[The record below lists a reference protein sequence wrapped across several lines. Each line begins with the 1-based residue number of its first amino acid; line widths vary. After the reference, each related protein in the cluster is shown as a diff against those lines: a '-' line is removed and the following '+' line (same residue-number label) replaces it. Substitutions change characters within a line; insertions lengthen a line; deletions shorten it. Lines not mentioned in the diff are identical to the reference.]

1 MSTVVVVLAEELRHN
16 MEKQEVHKLG
26 EHCRRVHSSIGL
38 YSPSWTY
45 MGLDFS
51 PWVADSAMGGFC
63 NPSLTCMQYSE

>member
-1 MSTVVVVLAEELRHN
+1 

-26 EHCRRVHSSIGL
+26 EHCRRVHSYIGP
-38 YSPSWTY
+38 YSPSRTY

-51 PWVADSAMGGFC
+51 PRVADSTMGGFC

>member
-1 MSTVVVVLAEELRHN
+1 MVVETEELKHK

-26 EHCRRVHSSIGL
+26 EHCRRVHSSIGP

-51 PWVADSAMGGFC
+51 PRVADSTMGCFWYL
-63 NPSLTCMQYSE
+63 SLTYMQYSE